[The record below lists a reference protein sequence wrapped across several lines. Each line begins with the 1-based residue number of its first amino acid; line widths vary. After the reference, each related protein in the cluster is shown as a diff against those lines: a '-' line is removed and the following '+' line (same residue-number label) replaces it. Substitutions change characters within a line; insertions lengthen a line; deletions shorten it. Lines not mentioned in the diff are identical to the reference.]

1 VDQDLDILDRE
12 VQSRL
17 CGECFGDVDGGEGGV
32 EGEVK
37 AVGVASLA
45 VVESSELLCV
55 AVDELYLKARVS
67 FGFVGQAGVERHPV
81 ELFLEVLAEAALAR
95 LAKPRHLAEVDASRY
110 EKVTK
115 HGLDEEL
122 FERFM

>member
-1 VDQDLDILDRE
+1 MPRPRQGWSCHGAGYR
-12 VQSRL
+12 
-17 CGECFGDVDGGEGGV
+17 
-32 EGEVK
+32 
-37 AVGVASLA
+37 
-45 VVESSELLCV
+45 
-55 AVDELYLKARVS
+55 LKATT
-67 FGFVGQAGVERHPV
+67 GFVGQAGVERHPV

-122 FERFM
+122 FEGFV